1 MSLLPGRGDWLE
13 DSHDRSRPHVTAP
26 LATRDRPG
34 MLQKWLLDSGSQAR
48 LELNCRSWVTALSL
62 ST

>member
-1 MSLLPGRGDWLE
+1 MPLLPGRGDWLE

-26 LATRDRPG
+26 LATRDRPAT
-34 MLQKWLLDSGSQAR
+34 LQKWLLDSGKQASV
-48 LELNCRSWVTALSL
+48 ELNGRSWVTAPSL